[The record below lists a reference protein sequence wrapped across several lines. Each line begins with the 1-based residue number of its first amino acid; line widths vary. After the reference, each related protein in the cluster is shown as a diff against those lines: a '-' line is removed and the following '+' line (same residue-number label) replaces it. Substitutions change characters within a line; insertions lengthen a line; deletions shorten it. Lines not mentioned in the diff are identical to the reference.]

1 MVFERVPIIRLNRC
15 ELMQFKQYCIPSG
28 DNRSPPK
35 SKKTKLNKSTR
46 QPQSLI
52 FEHEV
57 MSQTIQ
63 QDRNSH
69 EKEPQTLNIT
79 PQLSPKTD
87 KKLSQQNTPLAF
99 NHTLTSQNVNEP
111 NNLNTLDFDKEVA
124 KQTSSDS
131 KARQVDNGLNLQDF
145 MFTNNVTSPN
155 NELETLNFGEE
166 SIKQTSKL
174 TEKNSGLNQQNLT
187 FTDDII
193 LSQQKQKTFNMNH
206 NVDKERT
213 EQIKQL
219 LNIQQNSYPCKN
231 IVHKLEDINRP
242 QSAGEN
248 ESWTLCCN
256 DIEEGQSQR
265 NLSGRVNSIGIIR
278 RDNKIDTLNDPYQ
291 SEQENLDFSKTINEN
306 KAPRI
311 VLTPPYFNQ
320 IEEQE
325 NKGKGLPKDRISY
338 QNTSMVDKIEP
349 EKEIRLMSA
358 SCDLLNKMNTVK
370 SYNEIDDLEAPL
382 DNDGTDDA
390 DVESLR
396 NNSSNLIVD
405 HGYNT
410 SSSKEN
416 LSDIDETETLFV
428 ESTRCGKND
437 NLSDLADTVV
447 LYGDEIRTPE
457 SKQIIS
463 SNKSDI
469 DVTDGRSDGEN
480 LRKTELVNFEI
491 ESESNYRPLLPTEN
505 LGDVN
510 NDPLSEIEEEIE
522 SSDDEEKQE
531 TRFPSYHSSTEI
543 QNRRSSSPAVLT
555 KSRHTRWTY
564 LSEIKEVTSD
574 EESEF
579 CCPKDALSYRR
590 SSLPTILDS
599 KKTVNQNTDILIDI
613 SHKSTLLKSNKA
625 NSSFTICSNKE
636 SLSNIKEETPGSV
649 SFVSPSNR
657 RRRTSPLATPR
668 RSSIPSTC
676 TAREYGGSMDRHQI
690 RNYIQQTSN
699 DIARLCN
706 RSDSEE
712 DSFDSEYIKN
722 ELTLKPKKS
731 EYEPSHT
738 RRKISRVNSLSLSP
752 FNLRKNKNTIQ
763 EKPRATLTSDLT
775 ICGRNPT
782 LEPDNYANIEP
793 VKLRSWSVDSFVK
806 NDFKFKIERR
816 KVISFEG
823 LQPKTSKE
831 TISPPCE
838 PSQQSNKL
846 DILSVGSSSRE
857 NDFDEHCTVNLSNQT
872 MISNGNVKSI
882 SGEVAE
888 RQDVIKTCDIR
899 EESIQ
904 CKNSPELNNNL
915 NIVDQK
921 EISPKRYQNHTE
933 LAQRF
938 LHLTETSP
946 GGSELRT
953 QNRSRRMSSDTVT
966 HQRRQMENQF
976 QPSSVLAEKLL
987 ESYRALDK
995 HSYMYLG
1002 IASAKKCRAKRRRH
1016 SMDHIGSYRRRF
1028 RMLEE
1033 LSDQGMFLL

>member
-15 ELMQFKQYCIPSG
+15 ELMQFKQHCIPNG

-174 TEKNSGLNQQNLT
+174 TEKNSGLSQQNLT
-187 FTDDII
+187 FTNDNI
-193 LSQQKQKTFNMNH
+193 LSQQFDYRQQKQKTFNTNH
-206 NVDKERT
+206 NVDEERVK
-213 EQIKQL
+213 QIKQL
-219 LNIQQNSYPCKN
+219 SNIQQNSYPCKN
-231 IVHKLEDINRP
+231 IVHT
-242 QSAGEN
+242 GEN
-248 ESWTLCCN
+248 ESYKTYSSTLCCN

-396 NNSSNLIVD
+396 NNSSILIVD

-447 LYGDEIRTPE
+447 LYGDEIRTQE
-457 SKQIIS
+457 SNQII
-463 SNKSDI
+463 NLNENDI
-469 DVTDGRSDGEN
+469 DVTDGPSD
-480 LRKTELVNFEI
+480 
-491 ESESNYRPLLPTEN
+491 RP
-505 LGDVN
+505 
-510 NDPLSEIEEEIE
+510 S
-522 SSDDEEKQE
+522 
-531 TRFPSYHSSTEI
+531 
-543 QNRRSSSPAVLT
+543 
-555 KSRHTRWTY
+555 
-564 LSEIKEVTSD
+564 VTS
-574 EESEF
+574 
-579 CCPKDALSYRR
+579 
-590 SSLPTILDS
+590 I
-599 KKTVNQNTDILIDI
+599 
-613 SHKSTLLKSNKA
+613 
-625 NSSFTICSNKE
+625 
-636 SLSNIKEETPGSV
+636 SLS
-649 SFVSPSNR
+649 SN
-657 RRRTSPLATPR
+657 
-668 RSSIPSTC
+668 
-676 TAREYGGSMDRHQI
+676 
-690 RNYIQQTSN
+690 
-699 DIARLCN
+699 
-706 RSDSEE
+706 
-712 DSFDSEYIKN
+712 
-722 ELTLKPKKS
+722 
-731 EYEPSHT
+731 
-738 RRKISRVNSLSLSP
+738 
-752 FNLRKNKNTIQ
+752 
-763 EKPRATLTSDLT
+763 
-775 ICGRNPT
+775 
-782 LEPDNYANIEP
+782 
-793 VKLRSWSVDSFVK
+793 
-806 NDFKFKIERR
+806 
-816 KVISFEG
+816 
-823 LQPKTSKE
+823 
-831 TISPPCE
+831 
-838 PSQQSNKL
+838 
-846 DILSVGSSSRE
+846 
-857 NDFDEHCTVNLSNQT
+857 
-872 MISNGNVKSI
+872 
-882 SGEVAE
+882 
-888 RQDVIKTCDIR
+888 
-899 EESIQ
+899 
-904 CKNSPELNNNL
+904 
-915 NIVDQK
+915 
-921 EISPKRYQNHTE
+921 
-933 LAQRF
+933 
-938 LHLTETSP
+938 
-946 GGSELRT
+946 
-953 QNRSRRMSSDTVT
+953 
-966 HQRRQMENQF
+966 NQF
-976 QPSSVLAEKLL
+976 E
-987 ESYRALDK
+987 
-995 HSYMYLG
+995 
-1002 IASAKKCRAKRRRH
+1002 
-1016 SMDHIGSYRRRF
+1016 
-1028 RMLEE
+1028 
-1033 LSDQGMFLL
+1033 